1 MDILSILS
9 FLLPIGLSPLKI
21 ELLPIIFF
29 VIIWGLFAFTII
41 GVAKHANAANWEKN
55 WYNNDNDSSN
65 DLDVEHGSV
74 LELSDVVATKAEKLA
89 DVMPGIILII
99 GLLGTFIGL
108 GLALDKAS
116 SILSSADASAMDSS
130 MTQLMGML
138 EGLGAKFKTSTWG
151 LLAFL
156 LLKPIM
162 ARNGYEERRLKW
174 VIEKVKREF
183 DLIRSQ
189 HEKAENAKNE
199 KILSGLLGVS
209 TAINS
214 SHQALMQH
222 AVQWQKQSEEAFERQ
237 VTQLQTTL
245 TEVPLSIRAMNQ
257 ETSNWLKESVDLH
270 RQVSNSMS
278 DFIAKNEQVVDK
290 LGVSAQGMSNAATDM
305 GKSAGHLQEVITD
318 FKGKMEDVIEMMKS
332 DLNTTIQGMNES
344 FKVNMKTMSDDLSVA
359 TTNISTAVIG
369 LSESVDKTMNDV
381 STTINESMDLQ
392 KKSQQQFIVTTN
404 LLQEKIIMM
413 TELVD
418 KLKDDIT
425 QPLQAVSAS
434 NRNVISLTK
443 KLDENTERQIET
455 LSEMTKDI
463 QALLSVIK
471 QGNMTISTPA
481 MPTHDGIHV
490 VPVSN
495 PEAIS
500 SKDNNHDNT
509 SMKTAFKKLKRGGV

>member
-1 MDILSILS
+1 MDILSIIS
-9 FLLPIGLSPLKI
+9 FLLPFGLSPFKL
-21 ELLPIIFF
+21 ELLPIVFF

-41 GVAKHANAANWEKN
+41 GVRKNANAQNWEKN
-55 WYNNDNDSSN
+55 WYNDDNDSSN

-74 LELSDVVATKAEKLA
+74 LELSDVVATKSEKLA
-89 DVMPGIILII
+89 DVMPGLILVI

-162 ARNGYEERRLKW
+162 TKNGYEERRLKW

-183 DLIRSQ
+183 DAIRSKR
-189 HEKAENAKNE
+189 ESYENE
-199 KILSGLLGVS
+199 KNQKILLGLSGVS
-209 TAINS
+209 TAIDN

-222 AVQWQKQSEEAFERQ
+222 AVQWQKQSEEMLNRQ
-237 VTQLQTTL
+237 VSELQATL

-270 RQVSNSMS
+270 RQVSDSMS
-278 DFIAKNEQVVDK
+278 AFIAKNDQVVDK
-290 LGVSAQGMSNAATDM
+290 LGESAQGMSNAATNM
-305 GKSAGHLQEVITD
+305 GESASHLQEVITD
-318 FKGKMEDVIEMMKS
+318 FKSKMEDVIDMMKS
-332 DLNTTIQGMNES
+332 DLNATIQGMNES
-344 FKVNMKTMSDDLSVA
+344 FKVNMQTMSNDLSVA
-359 TTNISTAVIG
+359 TKDISVAVNG
-369 LSESVDKTMNDV
+369 LSESVDKTMSDV
-381 STTINESMDLQ
+381 SNTIGESMDLQ
-392 KKSQQQFIVTTN
+392 KKSQQQFIVTTS
-404 LLQEKIIMM
+404 LLQEKIIVM

-443 KLDENTERQIET
+443 KLDDNTERQIES
-455 LSEMTKDI
+455 LSEMTKDL
-463 QALLSVIK
+463 QALLSLMM
-471 QGNMTISTPA
+471 QGNFTTATSA
-481 MPTHDGIHV
+481 MPIR
-490 VPVSN
+490 SN
-495 PEAIS
+495 IQSTSAGNLEATAQKS
-500 SKDNNHDNT
+500 SADRKVDLE
-509 SMKTAFKKLKRGGV
+509 KLKRGGV

>member
-1 MDILSILS
+1 MDFLSILN
-9 FLLPIGLSPLKI
+9 FLSPVNFSSAKV

-29 VIIWGLFAFTII
+29 VIIWGLFIFTII
-41 GVAKHANAANWEKN
+41 GILKNANAENWEKN
-55 WYNNDNDSSN
+55 WYNDDDDSSN

-74 LELSDVVATKAEKLA
+74 LELSDVVATKSEKLA

-130 MTQLMGML
+130 MAQLMGML

-162 ARNGYEERRLKW
+162 AKNGYEERRLKW
-174 VIEKVKREF
+174 VIEKVKSEF
-183 DLIRSQ
+183 DLIRNQ
-189 HEKAENAKNE
+189 REKSENEKNE
-199 KILSGLLGVS
+199 KVLSGLLGVS

-214 SHQALMQH
+214 SHQALM
-222 AVQWQKQSEEAFERQ
+222 AYATQWQQQSEELLNKQ
-237 VTQLQTTL
+237 ISKLQTTL
-245 TEVPLSIRAMNQ
+245 TEVPISIKEMNK

-270 RQVSNSMS
+270 RQVSDSMS
-278 DFIAKNEQVVDK
+278 AFLVKNDQVVDK
-290 LGVSAQGMSNAATDM
+290 LGESAQGMANAATNM
-305 GKSAGHLQEVITD
+305 GESASHLQGVITD
-318 FKGKMEDVIEMMKS
+318 FRTKMEEVIEMMKS

-344 FKVNMKTMSDDLSVA
+344 FKVNMQTMSNDLSVA
-359 TTNISTAVIG
+359 TKDISTAVNG
-369 LSESVDKTMNDV
+369 LSQSVDKTMNDV
-381 STTINESMDLQ
+381 SATINESMDLQ

-443 KLDENTERQIET
+443 KLDENTERQIEA

-463 QALLSVIK
+463 QALLSAMK
-471 QGNMTISTPA
+471 NGNFATISGAIPHGVTNVVTTTASEVTPK
-481 MPTHDGIHV
+481 
-490 VPVSN
+490 
-495 PEAIS
+495 
-500 SKDNNHDNT
+500 KDDNDNAD
-509 SMKTAFKKLKRGGV
+509 KKAAFEKLKRGGV